1 MHWSTGSVHPATET
15 ELETLE
21 ASGVESQESRT
32 EKVAIAVT
40 PSEKRAVR
48 GLAAI
53 RGTDE
58 SNLVRSMP
66 IAEIVAEFARLQA
79 ADRGAA

>member
-1 MHWSTGSVHPATET
+1 MDEPTGAPQA
-15 ELETLE
+15 
-21 ASGVESQESRT
+21 ESKT

-40 PSEKRAVR
+40 PSEKRAIR

-58 SNLVRSMP
+58 SNLCRSLP
-66 IAEIVAEFARLQA
+66 ITEIVAEFERLQA
-79 ADRGAA
+79 VASQPVAGAA

>member
-1 MHWSTGSVHPATET
+1 MIEGTET
-15 ELETLE
+15 T
-21 ASGVESQESRT
+21 QPESRT

-53 RGTDE
+53 KGTDE
-58 SNLVRSMP
+58 SNLCRALP
-66 IAEIVAEFARLQA
+66 ISEIVAEFERLQA
-79 ADRGAA
+79 VAAA

>member
-1 MHWSTGSVHPATET
+1 MNGDDTRAQGGPGRS
-15 ELETLE
+15 
-21 ASGVESQESRT
+21 

-40 PSEKRAVR
+40 LDEKRAVR

-58 SNLVRSMP
+58 SNLVRSLP
-66 IAEIVAEFARLQA
+66 IAEIVAEFNRLKA
-79 ADRGAA
+79 VDAEGAA

>member
-1 MHWSTGSVHPATET
+1 MAEPTGDTQP
-15 ELETLE
+15 
-21 ASGVESQESRT
+21 ESRT

-58 SNLVRSMP
+58 SNLCRSLPM
-66 IAEIVAEFARLQA
+66 AEILAEFERLQSVA
-79 ADRGAA
+79 GVA

>member
-1 MHWSTGSVHPATET
+1 MPESTEATQ
-15 ELETLE
+15 
-21 ASGVESQESRT
+21 VESRT

-40 PSEKRAVR
+40 ASEKRAIR

-58 SNLVRSMP
+58 SNLCRSLP
-66 IAEIVAEFARLQA
+66 IAEIIAEFEKLQA
-79 ADRGAA
+79 VAQGAA